1 MLNGWDEKFEAMV
14 LETVEGPLLVWESFG
29 VSSGEV
35 QVSRFLFMSGGRVM
49 GMLHQS
55 VVKREVSM
63 KAGRFT
69 GRSTF
74 LCYGH
79 ELWEVTAHFC

>member
-35 QVSRFLFMSGGRVM
+35 QVSRFLFMSGGRVEPQLD
-49 GMLHQS
+49 G
-55 VVKREVSM
+55 
-63 KAGRFT
+63 
-69 GRSTF
+69 
-74 LCYGH
+74 
-79 ELWEVTAHFC
+79 